1 VDDGVLCRSYRF
13 RLTRAGA
20 VDKTLVF
27 INDVEIQPT
36 RSVRSKTGMV
46 GEDVYCLTP
55 SEWKNAFIVTLYR
68 SNSGKKDI
76 VMHNIPDPRVTQL
89 IVKKWSIETSD
100 PEEVR
105 RDLIGLLKAV
115 YEEKRR
121 GGSLVGK
128 P

>member
-1 VDDGVLCRSYRF
+1 VDDGVVCRSYRF

-20 VDKTLVF
+20 VDKTFVF

-105 RDLIGLLKAV
+105 RELVRLLKAV